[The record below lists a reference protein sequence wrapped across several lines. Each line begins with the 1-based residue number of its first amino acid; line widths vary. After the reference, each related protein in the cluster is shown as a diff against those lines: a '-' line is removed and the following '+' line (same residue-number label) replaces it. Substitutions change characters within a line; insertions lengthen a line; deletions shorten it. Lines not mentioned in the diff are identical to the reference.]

1 MTEAEEDA
9 AIIIQSIAMAV
20 LMNIGACFYL
30 FYLSW

>member
-1 MTEAEEDA
+1 MNQEDK
-9 AIIIQSIAMAV
+9 AILIQATAIAV